1 MGRPEPISAVIARMM
16 PGMEKPRET
25 AQAVLL
31 RVWPDIISPQAAAHA
46 EPVNIT
52 NETLVVCVD
61 HSCWAHELTM
71 RKAEILSRIKKII
84 PDCSIKAVR
93 FKVAAKVRGNRDGA
107 PQE

>member
-31 RVWPDIISPQAAAHA
+31 RAWPDIVSLRAAAHA
-46 EPVNIT
+46 EPVSIANA
-52 NETLVVCVD
+52 TLVVCVD

-84 PDCSIKAVR
+84 PDCPINAVR
-93 FKVAAKVRGNRDGA
+93 FKVAAKARGKRDGA